1 MASAS
6 FYEEKVMKKV
16 IVIVSQILVFCM
28 SLFAVYRLGY
38 CNACDRY
45 RNASECK
52 PSRMTNFF
60 TI

>member
-1 MASAS
+1 
-6 FYEEKVMKKV
+6 MKKV
-16 IVIVSQILVFCM
+16 IIIALQISIFCM
-28 SLFAVYRLGY
+28 SLFALYRLGY

-52 PSRMTNFF
+52 PTRMTNFF